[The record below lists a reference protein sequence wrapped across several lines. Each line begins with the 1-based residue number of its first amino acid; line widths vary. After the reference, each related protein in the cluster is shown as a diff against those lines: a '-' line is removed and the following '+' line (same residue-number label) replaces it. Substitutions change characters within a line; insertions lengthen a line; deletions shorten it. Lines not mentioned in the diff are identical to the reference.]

1 MKNELKKR
9 RDAALMKNR
18 RATRMARKRL
28 SKAKSYLADKN
39 SDRFYEEVSQALWNY
54 LSDKYYI
61 QRAELSMET
70 VRETLLQ
77 KNVSENVVE
86 DLIKMLE
93 HCEFA
98 RFAKAGKAS
107 DLQQVYDSAVTLIT
121 TIENKLK

>member
-1 MKNELKKR
+1 
-9 RDAALMKNR
+9 MKNR
-18 RATRMARKRL
+18 RATTMARKRL
-28 SKAKSYLADKN
+28 SKAKSFLADKN

-77 KNVSENVVE
+77 KNVAENVVE
-86 DLIKMLE
+86 DLIRMLE

-98 RFAKAGKAS
+98 RFAKAGKPAIYNK
-107 DLQQVYDSAVTLIT
+107 VYDSAVTLIT